1 MLKLILGV
9 YMGLTRAYLIGCYM
23 HIRKHRQNKKG
34 MVKIKYPIWVLTNKN
49 VGFIIPVKGK
59 PIRG

>member
-1 MLKLILGV
+1 
-9 YMGLTRAYLIGCYM
+9 MGLTRAYLIGDYM
-23 HIRKHRQNKKG
+23 HVRKHRQNKKG
-34 MVKIKYPIWVLTNKN
+34 RMKIKYLIWVLTNKN